1 MLPYCS
7 IPLCFLLYFSSK
19 YLTTTWHI
27 SCALFV
33 FCPLSPNLDTCP
45 YRNHLLFATGP
56 LNMMLALLEIF
67 FSASSHFSLPSYL
80 VNSFNCFNFSLNI
93 TSLRMPCLIHNS
105 CICFLWLYKTVF
117 LYIYR
122 THLYLILYTY
132 WYMQLF
138 GLILTSFLLNIMV
151 SLCLAHNQHI

>member
-117 LYIYR
+117 LTFTELIYIWYY
-122 THLYLILYTY
+122 TLTGICNYLASFSPVFCLTL
-132 WYMQLF
+132 WY
-138 GLILTSFLLNIMV
+138 
-151 SLCLAHNQHI
+151 LCV